1 MRIRLGGGVGGAFVR
16 SLVSRPRLGE
26 GLGAMVG
33 VHSSNQTVAV
43 CGRGV
48 VVVVVVG
55 HVESGREGVVV
66 VLSSWN
72 CYVLLLGLVM
82 VLSVTKRTPV

>member
-33 VHSSNQTVAV
+33 VHSSNQTVAI
-43 CGRGV
+43 CGRV

-55 HVESGREGVVV
+55 HVESGREGIVV

-82 VLSVTKRTPV
+82 VLSVTKRTSV

>member
-16 SLVSRPRLGE
+16 SLVTRPGFRK
-26 GLGAMVG
+26 GLGAVVG
-33 VHSSNQTVAV
+33 VHSSNQTVTV

-48 VVVVVVG
+48 VVVVG
-55 HVESGREGVVV
+55 HVKPCWEGVVM

-72 CYVLLLGLVM
+72 CDVFLLGLV
-82 VLSVTKRTPV
+82 VVFSVT